1 MEMKRATAY
10 VLSIVCMTSLENIC
24 CVYCKGN
31 AVDDKIR
38 FLSKESLR
46 SDNFMLLIRPT
57 KCILKRLF
65 AVDLCKNVIVYQHNA
80 KPRESHPDV
89 SSSNITC
96 QIAMPC
102 HLHWTPILR
111 PHSPIRTNQSRF
123 GEPKHVSNPWYVQL
137 TWFALICGI
146 CAIMIGLRKALTC
159 NFAFKLKLFLPWIKL
174 VEKIL
179 KRFHEIL

>member
-1 MEMKRATAY
+1 MDEVFVEYVRRQAQQSLTTWVCRRGRAFSVI
-10 VLSIVCMTSLENIC
+10 VLGQFRRNKKYGNETCYCLRSVDRLHDFLGEQYANHLGWSSC

-65 AVDLCKNVIVYQHNA
+65 AVDLRKNVIVYQHNA
-80 KPRESHPDV
+80 KPRESHPGV

-102 HLHWTPILR
+102 HLH
-111 PHSPIRTNQSRF
+111 
-123 GEPKHVSNPWYVQL
+123 
-137 TWFALICGI
+137 
-146 CAIMIGLRKALTC
+146 
-159 NFAFKLKLFLPWIKL
+159 
-174 VEKIL
+174 
-179 KRFHEIL
+179 